1 MSNQNT
7 KKSPGIEVAPFY
19 CKEDIEM
26 DNCGCLNISLSLF
39 YFYFVTNLQKKKK
52 LWHTHAYSWA
62 SPRATTLLAA
72 PPVAPPLS
80 LNILW
85 MTPQCNV
92 TEIYWIKLLTRLRLG
107 LNHLRE
113 HKFRRN
119 FQDTIN
125 PPPCS

>member
-52 LWHTHAYSWA
+52 IMAYA
-62 SPRATTLLAA
+62 RLQ
-72 PPVAPPLS
+72 LS
-80 LNILW
+80 LPPSHYAFSCTTSRSPFELKYF
-85 MTPQCNV
+85 MDDPTMQR
-92 TEIYWIKLLTRLRLG
+92 YWNLLDKTT
-107 LNHLRE
+107 H
-113 HKFRRN
+113 
-119 FQDTIN
+119 
-125 PPPCS
+125 